1 MITATFAIGVALM
14 TAGPTAIVFY
24 LLGHRQ
30 GVRKGRWERDL
41 DNIWDAGYA
50 PFEMPSPE
58 TVVYAA
64 DDDDQWLAGI
74 KAKTDA
80 FIALHCSA

>member
-30 GVRKGRWERDL
+30 GVRKGRWERHL
-41 DNIWDAGYA
+41 DDSWDAGNA
-50 PFEMPSPE
+50 PSGDLPPE
-58 TVVYAA
+58 TAVYAA
-64 DDDDQWLAGI
+64 DDDNEWLAGI
-74 KAKTDA
+74 KSRTDA
-80 FIALHCSA
+80 FIALHCS